1 MSCSSSISTV
11 PSTVQCIQL
20 GFSAGEIKRTDL
32 GNQALIKSCFD
43 PPLSSYLHSL
53 GLTFLLCEM
62 DIFGSLSRCATIVDE
77 NKYCNR
83 ASSRDKTKYMVAG
96 VTIISLLGVTVFIG
110 LGLLSPMLTSEEP
123 HLHQAL
129 SQG

>member
-1 MSCSSSISTV
+1 
-11 PSTVQCIQL
+11 
-20 GFSAGEIKRTDL
+20 
-32 GNQALIKSCFD
+32 
-43 PPLSSYLHSL
+43 
-53 GLTFLLCEM
+53 M
-62 DIFGSLSRCATIVDE
+62 DIFGLLSRCATIVDE